1 MSALPAL
8 YDGRADEVL
17 GALLELLPLGLGPQ
31 LPDRSAGFLV
41 KSLSPLGL
49 NPGRAGPFV
58 SAKAQEVESSE
69 VSQFKRHIVSDHRH
83 ERQAKSKMAAAGMLE
98 RHASPDFACAALPAP
113 APKAGLDV
121 CPDLS
126 H

>member
-1 MSALPAL
+1 M
-8 YDGRADEVL
+8 VL
-17 GALLELLPLGLGPQ
+17 GALVELLPLGLGPQ

-41 KSLSPLGL
+41 VLGKSLSPLGL

-58 SAKAQEVESSE
+58 SAEARRSEHAAQASDERESAL
-69 VSQFKRHIVSDHRH
+69 VRNNLIAHVLR
-83 ERQAKSKMAAAGMLE
+83 RAGSKMAAESMLDE
-98 RHASPDFACAALPAP
+98 QHAPPDFACAALPAP